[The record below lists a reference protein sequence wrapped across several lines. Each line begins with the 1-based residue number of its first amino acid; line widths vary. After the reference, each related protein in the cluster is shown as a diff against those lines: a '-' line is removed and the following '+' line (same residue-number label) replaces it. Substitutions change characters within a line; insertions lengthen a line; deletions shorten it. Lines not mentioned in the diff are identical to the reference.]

1 MAEVG
6 KKTEKKTQV
15 GRDVYKTP
23 EGEMVSEKSTTFKY
37 KGKWINVP
45 SIYKGHKYDDDTL
58 ILMLEA
64 GLIKPTSTHSSQKE
78 AEKAAR
84 ERSENLKFNKGG
96 TPMMEQQARLFRR
109 GGLNDE
115 GGQIDKESGNKV
127 PVGGTK
133 KGVRDDIPINISEG
147 EFIFPEDVTRYIG
160 LKELMNMRQEAKMGL
175 KKMEAMG
182 LMGNADEAIISDDL
196 PFSMDDLIVVQ
207 VADKED
213 SEEDRADMKT
223 GGLGSRSRLLS
234 TPQVQPEPITVEEGE
249 KVVTDIMEAVEYR
262 NAAGNSIIIM
272 HYGGSPMYPIP
283 AGYSRYDPET
293 GELGEVVNPVTE
305 TVKEVND
312 VVTRASQSGKDRAP
326 ELPENEFTKA
336 GSWDNS
342 SLDMYIK
349 EAKKFSDGS
358 SSIATSVM
366 GIMGP
371 SGFGLLTYGLVKLE
385 KRKILNTIDDRIK
398 NATGE
403 QKQELIRI
411 RDTLLGK
418 IKGPNFVEKITN
430 FVDGIFAPEEVKTQ
444 VKNVAVKDVSQ
455 PATVNNPEEVLPDEL
470 TIPPFDSAAEKVL
483 PYGLTKTDL
492 DTFEGQDV
500 FDISQQAPIFNLL
513 GPIEEVAARD
523 VLMPTDTPV
532 QTGVSVENLTPLLA
546 RFLSQGQSFKANL
559 PEGIKRRYLDT
570 DESRNLVFSQRGRD
584 QLISDYGIDAV
595 REAES
600 QVLPSILDRTARL
613 GMSSTYDPYF
623 FDRSTAYPEVGQR
636 DLSQVSE
643 APDIRRQLASVYQ
656 TPFVVPTPTRAD
668 YDISQ
673 VPPTPISA
681 GETKDEMEEQTANR
695 VSPRLGYES
704 GQDVL
709 QSVAPYIS
717 STVGQP
723 SVSQID
729 YSNIQTS
736 GPPSVPD
743 AMRTPLGTAAAAS
756 SRDQQ
761 TTLPQPYDSSVDD
774 LVKQTREALGTTDQ
788 TIEETIRKAQE
799 VINKPLRIRV
809 TEGTTIEPTF
819 KPSASP
825 IVNAAKSIAQLGSTF
840 VPSIQDQTEQAFS
853 VQTEPV
859 SPYDFTPATFTPTVT
874 TADYA
879 PPSVSALGLGDPDID
894 FTTPTV
900 TPKVEIDFDPSQTLG
915 DPAISGMIP
924 STLTATPIVSSVPL
938 TETGLS
944 SFEQAFADARAAG
957 QDIFS
962 FEGETYTTK
971 LASDTKPAVKAASDD
986 KYDGAVVTGT
996 KLTEAFGGLKEGETK
1011 LKSEVEA
1018 DNLASAIGVSREVY
1032 DTMSEYEKSQ
1042 ALAGSSSAADDRERA
1057 QKAAE
1062 EAALTAKPRPPSGL
1076 SRDKAQAW
1084 LIANGYGNYDKKDA
1098 PDVIK
1103 NLIADWDRLNKK

>member
-64 GLIKPTSTHSSQKE
+64 GLIKPTSTHNSQKE

-115 GGQIDKESGNKV
+115 GGQIDKESGNEV

-182 LMGNADEAIISDDL
+182 LMGNADEATIPDDL
-196 PFSMDDLIVVQ
+196 PFSMEDLIVVQ

-234 TPQVQPEPITVEEGE
+234 TPQVRPEPITVEEGE

-293 GELGEVVNPVTE
+293 GELGEIVNPAPVT
-305 TVKEVND
+305 TTANSVNKIIQG
-312 VVTRASQSGKDRAP
+312 VSEASKKDKP
-326 ELPENEFTKA
+326 ESLEPNEFTKA

-342 SLDMYIK
+342 PMDIYIK

-430 FVDGIFAPEEVKTQ
+430 FVDGILAPEEVKAE
-444 VKNVAVKDVSQ
+444 VKNTAVKDVNQ

-470 TIPPFDSAAEKVL
+470 TIPPFDSAAKKVL

-492 DTFEGQDV
+492 DAFGGQDV
-500 FDISQQAPIFNLL
+500 FDISQQAPITNLL

-523 VLMPTDTPV
+523 VPVETGQTYDQELFNNLKNTISLGKIDDPRLPPEYRGGEGSEGYNRIISEAEKFYGKNIVQDVLNSLTPV
-532 QTGVSVENLTPLLA
+532 VPAATRGVQDRGFVP
-546 RFLSQGQSFKANL
+546 ANIAQ
-559 PEGIKRRYLDT
+559 PAAT
-570 DESRNLVFSQRGRD
+570 
-584 QLISDYGIDAV
+584 
-595 REAES
+595 AES
-600 QVLPSILDRTARL
+600 I
-613 GMSSTYDPYF
+613 
-623 FDRSTAYPEVGQR
+623 
-636 DLSQVSE
+636 
-643 APDIRRQLASVYQ
+643 APTL
-656 TPFVVPTPTRAD
+656 TTTTPTETDMDVAF
-668 YDISQ
+668 SS
-673 VPPTPISA
+673 VPVQQP
-681 GETKDEMEEQTANR
+681 K

-717 STVGQP
+717 STIGQP
-723 SVSQID
+723 SGSQID

-743 AMRTPLGTAAAAS
+743 ALRTPLGTAAAESALK
-756 SRDQQ
+756 QEA
-761 TTLPQPYDSSVDD
+761 TLPQSYDSSVDD
-774 LVKQTREALGTTDQ
+774 LVEQTREAFGTSDQ
-788 TIEETIRKAQE
+788 SIEETIAKAQE
-799 VINKPLRIRV
+799 VINKPRV
-809 TEGTTIEPTF
+809 TEDTTSESTF

-825 IVNAAKSIAQLGSTF
+825 ILNAAKSIAELGSTF

-859 SPYDFTPATFTPTVT
+859 SPYDYTPVTPTPTVTTADYAPPSVSTPATFTPTVT

-900 TPKVEIDFDPSQTLG
+900 SPKVEIDFDPSQTLG
-915 DPAISGMIP
+915 DPAISGMVP
-924 STLTATPIVSSVPL
+924 STLTATPIVSSVSP

-986 KYDGAVVTGT
+986 KYGGATVTGD
-996 KLTEAFGGLKEGETK
+996 KFTEALGGLKAGETK

-1018 DNLASAIGVSREVY
+1018 DNLANAIGVSREEY

-1042 ALAGSSSAADDRERA
+1042 ALAGSDAADRREQAIREQELQTLA
-1057 QKAAE
+1057 TE
-1062 EAALTAKPRPPSGL
+1062 PRPPSGL
-1076 SRDKAQAW
+1076 SREAAKRW
-1084 LIANGYGNYDKKDA
+1084 LQENGYGNVDIKEAVDY
-1098 PDVIK
+1098 IK
-1103 NLIADWDRLNKK
+1103 NLQEDWDRENKK